1 MRGLNRLGALLAG
14 TAAAAWIMVAVSAAQ
29 TATLPPETPSHQTVP
44 EAGGSGSSSEP
55 LSDKLNQQ
63 NGVIIPPAHID
74 PGLAQTPPGLGK
86 TPVIAPPGSSAG
98 DLGTNPK

>member
-44 EAGGSGSSSEP
+44 ETGNSGSSTQP

-63 NGVIIPPAHID
+63 NGVIIPPTHVD
-74 PGLAQTPPGLGK
+74 PGLAQTPPSQGK
-86 TPVIAPPGSSAG
+86 TPVIKPPGSSGG
-98 DLGTNPK
+98 DLGTTPK